1 MTVFQRE
8 EAIKTNEL
16 ERDVSG
22 LIQKD
27 TRKRKFKDRSLI
39 IEHYSR
45 QFRDEKISVTRFLK
59 TMINM
64 DNKVVFQEHEYPT
77 LDLDEIDFINTEER
91 EKMRALLGKPN
102 GNDQDPVV
110 MSTYNDDCEV
120 VSIQTKP
127 HQTKR
132 QITIEESVRLTRSKA
147 RKRMASETQPTA
159 STSSFQ
165 NAFSMHRSKRTRTDV
180 PVNDI
185 ESSSSDLQA
194 VTELT
199 STTDEISRLHKKFD
213 EIISSSETIKLHKS
227 KCIMGCDREKATVL
241 LPCSHQPTCNQCFVL
256 YKIYLSERNK
266 KIVCPFCKV
275 DVANHI
281 AINNE

>member
-194 VTELT
+194 VSVLWAVIER
-199 STTDEISRLHKKFD
+199 RL
-213 EIISSSETIKLHKS
+213 
-227 KCIMGCDREKATVL
+227 
-241 LPCSHQPTCNQCFVL
+241 L
-256 YKIYLSERNK
+256 YYYH
-266 KIVCPFCKV
+266 
-275 DVANHI
+275 A
-281 AINNE
+281 AINQHATNVSCCIKFI